1 VGDPFAAVFCFAFAE
16 LPLEVLHEFR
26 VFDDLIEG
34 GVAPIDGLWDVFGDD
49 GPYVTL
55 VAELADEH
63 LGCLSDRCG
72 GCRVLLRCGD
82 EYVVGAV
89 DDDVTVGAVHAC
101 EDGACLCLVGVHRVR
116 REDVDDDV
124 FQVLLISE
132 GCLECFDAHL
142 EVSFGEDNDEYD
154 EEDGSAEGFKRH

>member
-1 VGDPFAAVFCFAFAE
+1 MGDPFAAVFCFAFAE